1 MITGSV
7 RIRPDPAAWR
17 NEPAITQDGVV
28 PPDPLVDRLRA
39 AGCVFAEDEARLLRT
54 AAGSP
59 AEIDALVARRV
70 EGAPLEALLGWAEF
84 CGLRIAVDPG
94 VFVPRQ
100 RTAFLVA
107 QAVQRL
113 QVPAGDRQVGGG
125 RGAVVVDLCCGSG
138 AIGAAIAATVP
149 DVEVHAADVDP
160 AAVACARRNLPR
172 VHQGDLYA
180 ALPDHLRGRV
190 DLLVVNAPYVPTA
203 AIATMP
209 PEARD
214 HEPRVALDGGADGL
228 DVQRRVAADAP
239 VWLRPGG
246 ALLIET
252 GADQAPH
259 TAELFAAA
267 GLVPRVVYAE
277 DATVVI
283 GER

>member
-1 MITGSV
+1 
-7 RIRPDPAAWR
+7 
-17 NEPAITQDGVV
+17 V
-28 PPDPLVDRLRA
+28 PVDPLVARLRA
-39 AGCVFAEDEARLLRT
+39 AGCVFAEDEARLLRE

-59 AEIDALVARRV
+59 AELHALTARRV
-70 EGAPLEALLGWAEF
+70 DGAPLEALLGWAEF

-107 QAVQRL
+107 QAVQRVRV
-113 QVPAGDRQVGGG
+113 VPPAAGQRPGCGG
-125 RGAVVVDLCCGSG
+125 RVGDGSGAVVVDLCCGTG
-138 AIGAAIAATVP
+138 AIGAAIAAAVP
-149 DVEVHAADVDP
+149 GVEVHAADVDP
-160 AAVACARRNLPR
+160 VAVACARRNLPH

-180 ALPDHLRGRV
+180 ALPDRLRGRV
-190 DLLVVNAPYVPTA
+190 DLLVVNAPYVPTD

-239 VWLRPGG
+239 TWLRPGG

-252 GADQAPH
+252 GADQAQR
-259 TAELFAAA
+259 TAALFAAA
-267 GLVPRVVYAE
+267 GLAAQVAYAE